1 MYLIKKLAIG
11 SIALCMAV
19 TGGAAFGGTEPA
31 PIIVGL
37 DADMSS
43 GASLGGEAIRLGV
56 VLAMDDINSRG
67 GVLGRPLKLVIRDHR
82 GIPARGVDNME
93 DFAKMDQLVA
103 VVGGSH
109 TPVALAELESIHRN
123 KILYL
128 GPWAAGTP
136 IVANKYQPNYVFR
149 VSVRDEHAGGFLI
162 GAARDRGFKKPGL
175 LLWRTGWGRSN
186 EKAMKAALSRIGMGF
201 AGVQWFNTGQQDITQ
216 QINALAASGA
226 DVIMLVAGPAD
237 GLVAIRNIADM
248 PENSRLP
255 VISHWG
261 ITGGG
266 FFDKAPD
273 DIAKVDL
280 SFLQTISFFQPPFP
294 DRAQRLYKAYC
305 DKFGPCKSKADL
317 RAPVGTAHAYDLI
330 QMLGMAIKKA
340 GSVDR
345 AKIHTAMES
354 LGRYEGL
361 MRNYDPPFTA
371 TRHDALDARD
381 FNLCRYDGNGA
392 IVPVKPR

>member
-1 MYLIKKLAIG
+1 MYLARKLLIG
-11 SIALCMAV
+11 SIALCMAATSGV
-19 TGGAAFGGTEPA
+19 AFGGPA
-31 PIIVGL
+31 PTPIVVGL

-43 GASLGGEAIRLGV
+43 GASLGGEAIRLGA

-93 DFAKMDQLVA
+93 DFAKMDGLVA
-103 VVGGSH
+103 VLGGSH
-109 TPVALAELESIHRN
+109 TPVALAELETIHRN

-136 IVANKYQPNYVFR
+136 IVANKYRPNFVFR

-186 EKAMKAALSRIGMGF
+186 EKAMKAAMSRIGMTF
-201 AGVQWFNTGQQDITQ
+201 AGVQWFNTGQQDMTQ

-237 GLVAIRNIADM
+237 GLVAIRNIAEM
-248 PENSRLP
+248 PEKSRLP

-261 ITGGG
+261 ITGGD
-266 FFDKAPD
+266 FFRHASRE
-273 DIAKVDL
+273 IANVDL
-280 SFLQTISFFQPPFP
+280 SFLQTISFFRPPFP
-294 DRAQRLYKAYC
+294 DRARRLYKAYC
-305 DKFGPCKSKADL
+305 AKFGPCESVADL
-317 RAPVGTAHAYDLI
+317 RAPVGTAHAYDLV
-330 QMLGMAIKKA
+330 QMLGMAIEKA
-340 GSVDR
+340 GSTDR
-345 AKIHTAMES
+345 GKIRAAMES

-371 TRHDALDARD
+371 KRHDALDASD
-381 FNLCRYDGNGA
+381 FNLCRYDHNGV
-392 IVPVKPR
+392 IVPVPIR